1 MIVSRKTKV
10 YLLLSWM
17 KTLSNDLE
25 LRDVK
30 KEGAACL

>member
-1 MIVSRKTKV
+1 MIASRKKKV

-30 KEGAACL
+30 KVGAACL